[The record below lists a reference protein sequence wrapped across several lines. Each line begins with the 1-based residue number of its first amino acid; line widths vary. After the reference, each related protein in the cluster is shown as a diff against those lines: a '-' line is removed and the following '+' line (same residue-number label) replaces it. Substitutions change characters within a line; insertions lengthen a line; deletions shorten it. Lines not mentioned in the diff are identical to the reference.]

1 MKHLSRSL
9 SFISVRRS
17 INKDCV
23 CAPLGY
29 IMEYY
34 VAEIPRASDSSLPPL
49 TFTSPSTTNVA
60 STAPPTGVCV
70 QDIYYKYPWCPVSC
84 SSATIIRPF
93 VRITVS
99 RAKFTEFS
107 SVSSCLVS
115 RAILRAITRIIEDR
129 YSTKSLSKTVQ
140 TLARTF
146 LF

>member
-9 SFISVRRS
+9 SFISARRS

-34 VAEIPRASDSSLPPL
+34 VTEIPRASDSSLPPL

-60 STAPPTGVCV
+60 STAPPAGVCV

-107 SVSSCLVS
+107 SVSSRLAGDSS
-115 RAILRAITRIIEDR
+115 RDNTD
-129 YSTKSLSKTVQ
+129 
-140 TLARTF
+140 TLDYRR
-146 LF
+146 